1 MRRALPLLALA
12 AALLGPGCARIP
24 GAVAGLRER
33 SELRAEVGTFEL
45 AYAAGDEASRDALER
60 AIRAASPRLVR
71 WGTLR
76 VPVRVV
82 ILPTHEALE
91 AVINR
96 RDYEWLR
103 AWARY
108 DEIFVQSPRTWTFTG
123 ANPADVDELML
134 HELTHCLMYQRSAGG
149 EDWMRKRIP
158 LWFREGMASVTANQ
172 SYRWPALEDLARFYD
187 ERPDQDPVGK
197 PESLY
202 RGQNEIVYGA
212 AHHAFAFLI
221 RRYGEKAVER
231 VMEGMAQGATFP
243 DAFQQAIGLSAPAFV
258 QDFRLFVR
266 LRGFRPAGAL
276 GGPAPF
282 LQPQESAGNPP

>member
-1 MRRALPLLALA
+1 MRPALVALVA
-12 AALLGPGCARIP
+12 AVLGPGCARIP
-24 GAVAGLRER
+24 GAVAGLHER
-33 SELRAEVGTFEL
+33 YELRAEVGTFEL
-45 AYAAGDEASRDALER
+45 AYATGDEASRDALER

-82 ILPTHEALE
+82 ILTSHEALE
-91 AVINR
+91 AVVNR
-96 RDYEWLR
+96 RDYDWLR

-108 DEIFVQSPRTWTFTG
+108 DEIFVQSPRTWTVTG

-134 HELTHCLMYQRSAGG
+134 HELTHCLMYQRSAGSA
-149 EDWMRKRIP
+149 DWMRKRIP

-187 ERPDQDPVGK
+187 ERPDQDPVAS

-212 AHHAFAFLI
+212 AHHAFVFLI

-243 DAFQQAIGLSAPAFV
+243 DAFQQAIGLPATAFV

-266 LRGFRPAGAL
+266 LRGFRPAGAP

-282 LQPQESAGNPP
+282 LQSQESARNRP